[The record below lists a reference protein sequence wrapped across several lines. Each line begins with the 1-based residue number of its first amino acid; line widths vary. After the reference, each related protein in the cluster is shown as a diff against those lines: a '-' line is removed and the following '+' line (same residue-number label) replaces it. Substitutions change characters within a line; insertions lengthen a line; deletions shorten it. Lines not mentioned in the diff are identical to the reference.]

1 MHQAE
6 LRRGRVWRS
15 EVQRAMWPMTVVVVD
30 EGSEHAVEVALIED
44 QQPVEALGAN
54 GPDEALCD
62 RISLRRPHGCLDDL
76 DAFAGEHGVK
86 VARELAVAVADQEPK
101 RRRPLVKHPDE
112 LARLLRDPCA
122 GRAGG
127 AAGKVNAAAAELD
140 EEKHVEPL
148 QRDRL
153 DSQEVD
159 GEHALG
165 LRPQE
170 GTPGEPATPAGG
182 ANAGLSQN
190 LPDCGRRYLQAE
202 AVDLAGD
209 PLVTPA
215 RVLPREPQHQLADLA
230 IDRRAAVPTLVR
242 PAASDEPLVPAQERR
257 RGDEE

>member
-1 MHQAE
+1 MHQVE
-6 LRRGRVWRS
+6 RRRVRVWRS
-15 EVQRAMWPMTVVVVD
+15 EVQRAMWPMAVVVVD
-30 EGSEHAVEVALIED
+30 EGSEHAAEVALIDD
-44 QQPVEALGAN
+44 QQPVEALGAD

-62 RISLRRPHGCLDDL
+62 RVSLRRPHGRLDDL

-101 RRRPLVKHPDE
+101 RRWPLLEHPDE

-140 EEKHVEPL
+140 EEENVEPL

-153 DSQEVD
+153 DCQEVD

-165 LRPQE
+165 LRSQE
-170 GTPGEPATPAGG
+170 GTPGEPVTLASG

-190 LPDCGRRYLQAE
+190 LPDCGRRYLHPE
-202 AVDLAGD
+202 AVELAGD

-215 RVLPREPQHQLADLA
+215 RVLSREPQH
-230 IDRRAAVPTLVR
+230 
-242 PAASDEPLVPAQERR
+242 
-257 RGDEE
+257 